1 MIRADT
7 VRNTA
12 QTMLDRNQRRG
23 EIGASERMRQD
34 DPTTEGSSV
43 ASKARLSKF
52 SVAALSLLMIFRASS
67 VVISVSSYG

>member
-34 DPTTEGSSV
+34 DPTNRFQSV
-43 ASKARLSKF
+43 ASCLSII
-52 SVAALSLLMIFRASS
+52 SCSPSLAAVM
-67 VVISVSSYG
+67 

>member
-34 DPTTEGSSV
+34 DPTTEGSSWLRRRV
-43 ASKARLSKF
+43 FPSFRLPH
-52 SVAALSLLMIFRASS
+52 
-67 VVISVSSYG
+67 

>member
-23 EIGASERMRQD
+23 ETGDSERMRQD
-34 DPTTEGSSV
+34 DPTNRFQLV
-43 ASKARLSKF
+43 ASCLSII
-52 SVAALSLLMIFRASS
+52 SCSPSLAAVM
-67 VVISVSSYG
+67 